1 MVFECAFIV
10 FDPAHHSGGN
20 AYLMGYPFGCASL
33 RFAQSSYL
41 SPVTHECTS
50 LRRIEGH
57 MMNVF
62 NMNDKTSFRRSQ
74 ALILRFE

>member
-10 FDPAHHSGGN
+10 FDQAHHSGGN
-20 AYLMGYPFGCASL
+20 AHLMGYPFGCASL

-50 LRRIEGH
+50 LRRIEDR
-57 MMNVF
+57 MIDIFTAN
-62 NMNDKTSFRRSQ
+62 NKTSFRISQ